1 MPATLLLPPADFQT
15 FLRPCKWTWPVY
27 VYHVEHG
34 ACNSTTVCML
44 EFIHFMFY
52 NHLHVGKSSKL
63 KPEHFVVIY
72 RKEFRLHFSTFLE
85 WSFSTLV
92 KVDMATN

>member
-1 MPATLLLPPADFQT
+1 MSTRTLS
-15 FLRPCKWTWPVY
+15 
-27 VYHVEHG
+27 VYHVLHG
-34 ACNSTTVCML
+34 DYNPTTLCKL

-52 NHLHVGKSSKL
+52 NHVHVGKSSKL

-85 WSFSTLV
+85 WTFSTLV
-92 KVDMATN
+92 KVDMAKNYHLQMGKRKQGVKH